1 MKLVYSHPY
10 SMIIGNMAS
19 ALHEIGIYTETR
31 IDILGGA
38 SGEIAPGETWI
49 ELWVVN
55 DRQFK
60 VATKRIEEILMQPE
74 REDWICNHCRESNPA
89 TFDWCWQCKRTTEN
103 IS

>member
-1 MKLVYSHPY
+1 MKLVYSHPN

-19 ALHEIGIYTETR
+19 ALHEIGICTETR
-31 IDILGGA
+31 NDILGGA

-60 VATKRIEEILMQPE
+60 VATKRIE
-74 REDWICNHCRESNPA
+74 
-89 TFDWCWQCKRTTEN
+89 KY
-103 IS
+103 